1 MKTVLEVLDHYKD
14 SVNKQDIN
22 EFMRLYDSNVHIFD
36 SWNTW
41 EVNGISNWE
50 TIIQNWFSNLR
61 RDKSTIVVSYK
72 DLVFEEGEEIAYI
85 HAAIRYSE
93 LNTHQIE
100 FRHLTNRFTI
110 VLKKNGS
117 EWKIIHEHSSLPIHS
132 ESGKGLFD
140 LK

>member
-22 EFMRLYDSNVHIFD
+22 EFMRLYDSNVQIFD

-72 DLVFEEGEEIAYI
+72 DLVIEEGEKIAYI

>member
-1 MKTVLEVLDHYKD
+1 MKSVLEVLDHYKD

-22 EFMRLYDSNVHIFD
+22 EFMKLYDTNVHIFD

-41 EVNGISNWE
+41 EVKGLSQWE
-50 TIIQNWFSNLR
+50 TIIKDWFSILK
-61 RDKSTIVVSYK
+61 RDKSTLIVSYH
-72 DLVFEEGEEIAYI
+72 DLVVEESDTIACI
-85 HAAIRYSE
+85 HTTIRYAE
-93 LNTHQIE
+93 LNSHQIE
-100 FRHLTNRFTI
+100 FRHLTNRFTLL
-110 VLKKNGS
+110 LKKSDS

>member
-14 SVNKQDIN
+14 SVYKQDIN
-22 EFMRLYDSNVHIFD
+22 EFMKLYDTNVHVFD

-50 TIIQNWFSNLR
+50 SIISDWFSNLR

-72 DLVFEEGEEIAYI
+72 DLVIEEGETIASI
-85 HAAIRYSE
+85 HTAIRYSE
-93 LNTHQIE
+93 LNSHQIE

-110 VLKKNGS
+110 VLRKNDTD
-117 EWKIIHEHSSLPIHS
+117 WKIFHEHSSLPIHS
-132 ESGKGLFD
+132 ESGLGLFD

>member
-22 EFMRLYDSNVHIFD
+22 EFMKLYDTNVHIFD

-50 TIIQNWFSNLR
+50 TIIQDWFSILR
-61 RDKSTIVVSYK
+61 SDKSTIVVSYK
-72 DLVFEEGEEIAYI
+72 DLVIEESEGIAYI
-85 HAAIRYSE
+85 HAAICYSE
-93 LNTHQIE
+93 LNSHQIV

-110 VLKKNGS
+110 VLRKNES

>member
-22 EFMRLYDSNVHIFD
+22 EFMKLYDTNVHVFD

-41 EVNGISNWE
+41 EVNGINNWE
-50 TIIQNWFSNLR
+50 TIIQNWFSILR
-61 RDKSTIVVSYK
+61 RDNSTIVVSYQ
-72 DLVFEEGEEIAYI
+72 DLVIEESERIAYI
-85 HAAIRYSE
+85 HASIRYSE
-93 LNTHQIE
+93 LNSHQIV

-110 VLKKNGS
+110 VLRKIES